1 MNFIRIAG
9 AVLAAAMLVAC
20 DEERKPDVTA
30 EAPPPA
36 QVLTAGDAD
45 IVKVDKPQQ
54 FPLVAATQIDEPGTL
69 NVTGVVNPDVS
80 RNIPVI
86 SLASGRVIEVNAR
99 LGDVVKKGQL
109 LMRVQSDVISG
120 AFAEHRTAVADER
133 LASSQLDRAKLLFE
147 KGAMAQKDFEIAQD
161 ADAKAKIAVE
171 NAAERIRMLGAD
183 VNHPTSV
190 IDINSPA
197 AGVITE
203 QNVANSGG
211 VKTLDNSP
219 NLFTIS
225 DLSNVW
231 IVCDVYETDLSHV
244 KVGEHADIRLNAYP
258 EMVFKGVV
266 SDIGPTLDPTART
279 AKVRL
284 EVHNPGMMRIGMF
297 VSATFHGLTHE
308 TRAVVPA
315 EAVLH
320 LHDRDWVYMPEG
332 KGSFRRVEVQAGPTI
347 ANNMQEI
354 VAGVLPGD
362 KVVSKALVLQNTADQ

>member
-36 QVLTAGDAD
+36 QVLTAGHAD
-45 IVKVDKPQQ
+45 VVKVDKPQQ